1 MLLEG
6 GAAQREARGEARGG
20 ASVTLRQLTTAAA
33 P

>member
-6 GAAQREARGEARGG
+6 GAAQGEARGEARGG